1 VKVDT
6 LKVRSNGEIRVINT
20 VVNSSESV
28 NLLAYGNIWVVDGS
42 IVKSIKQVI
51 IESKNKIEITERS
64 KVEGDTVDL
73 KAVDRIESSKIS

>member
-1 VKVDT
+1 VKVDA

-28 NLLAYGNIWVVDGS
+28 NLLASGNIWVVDGS
-42 IVKSIKQVI
+42 IVKSMKQVI

-64 KVEGDTVDL
+64 KVEGDSVDL